1 MIRLHETIVVERP
14 LADCYR
20 YLVDFSTSEQWDPG
34 VYRARKVTPGEPDV
48 GSRFELVLNSASR
61 RVPMSY
67 RLTHLEPGRSIR
79 LFGEGEGFSADDT
92 INFSAISPQQ
102 TEIDYVAELRF
113 SGPAARVEP
122 FLRGWLQRMGRK
134 ALAGMHSALTPPRE
148 APVQSRR
155 QALAHALVLPAMPS
169 FTERGYLQMPDK
181 GLTERLDGKRFA
193 ITGPT
198 SGLGLAA
205 ACELSRL
212 GARLVL
218 VGRDSERLQEAKQ
231 AVLDFSGAPAATVDI
246 LEAELSLVSE
256 AARAG
261 KILRQRY
268 ARLDG
273 LINNAG
279 ALFGERE
286 VTSEGHERALALL
299 LLVPYVLTEAV
310 LPSLKAAS
318 GHVINVSSGGMYTQP
333 LKLDDMEFEQE
344 KYDGAKAYARAK
356 RALVAV
362 TEYWAKTH
370 PTVRFNSMHPGW
382 AATPGV
388 AKSLPKFNQLLNKR
402 LRDSRMGADTIVWLA
417 SASCLEGITGKFW
430 FDRRPRATALLPG
443 TAVSASQ
450 RDQLVAWLKRTCSGS
465 SGSA

>member
-1 MIRLHETIVVERP
+1 MIRLHETITVNRP
-14 LADCYR
+14 LADCFR
-20 YLVDFSTSEQWDPG
+20 YLADFSTSEQWDPG
-34 VYRARKVTPGEPDV
+34 VYRARKSSPGEPGV
-48 GSRFELVLNSASR
+48 GTRFDLILNSAGR
-61 RVPMSY
+61 RVPMEY
-67 RLTHLEPGRSIR
+67 ELTALEPGRYIR
-79 LFGEGEGFSADDT
+79 LFGEGAGFTADDT
-92 INFSAISPQQ
+92 INLSAINAQQ

-113 SGPAARVEP
+113 SGPAAHVEP
-122 FLRGWLQRMGRK
+122 FLRGWLNRMGRK
-134 ALAGMHSALTPPRE
+134 ALDGLYQALTPLQE
-148 APVQSRR
+148 APR
-155 QALAHALVLPAMPS
+155 QPRKEALAHALVLPAMPS
-169 FTERGYLQMPDK
+169 FTERGYLKMPDK
-181 GLTERLDGKRFA
+181 GLTERLDGQRFA

-218 VGRDSERLQEAKQ
+218 VGRDAGRLQEAKDEIL
-231 AVLDFSGAPAATVDI
+231 AFSGAAAATVDV
-246 LEAELSLVSE
+246 LEAELSLISE
-256 AARAG
+256 ARRAG

-279 ALFGERE
+279 ALFAERE
-286 VTSEGHERALALL
+286 ETEEGHERALAVL

-344 KYDGAKAYARAK
+344 SYDGAKAYARAK

-388 AKSLPKFNQLLNKR
+388 AKSLPKFNQLLSKR

-417 SASCLEGITGKFW
+417 SASCLSGVSGKFW
-430 FDRRPRATALLPG
+430 FDRRPRPTAVIPG
-443 TAVSASQ
+443 TAVSPSQ
-450 RDQLVAWLKRTCSGS
+450 RDQLVAWLKRTCS
-465 SGSA
+465 ANDAA